1 MFNTNIDNRKY
12 KQTVNIKPACCGL
25 LQKSHPHSFFKRFHK
40 TSDIVII
47 PNVGDDIVL
56 DIDDCDL
63 KGNEYKVVRVVYPLP
78 NLDYKVNIYV
88 SKNTTL

>member
-56 DIDDCDL
+56 DIDDWGL
-63 KGNEYKVVRVVYPLP
+63 KGNEYKVVKVVYPLP
-78 NLDYKVNIYV
+78 NPDYKVNIYV
-88 SKNTTL
+88 SRNSTL

>member
-1 MFNTNIDNRKY
+1 MDIKITDKIYKLYVIDIDADSYQERVSKWFE
-12 KQTVNIKPACCGL
+12 T
-25 LQKSHPHSFFKRFHK
+25 
-40 TSDIVII
+40 VII

-56 DIDDCDL
+56 DIDDWGL

-88 SKNTTL
+88 SKNKTS

>member
-1 MFNTNIDNRKY
+1 MDIKITDKIYKLYVIDIDADSYQERVSKWFE
-12 KQTVNIKPACCGL
+12 T
-25 LQKSHPHSFFKRFHK
+25 
-40 TSDIVII
+40 VII

>member
-1 MFNTNIDNRKY
+1 MDIKITDKVYKLYVTDIDADSYHDKIS
-12 KQTVNIKPACCGL
+12 KWFESV
-25 LQKSHPHSFFKRFHK
+25 
-40 TSDIVII
+40 IV

-56 DIDDCDL
+56 DIDDWGL

-78 NLDYKVNIYV
+78 NPDYKVNIYV